1 MNNQGLNP
9 GHLPNSA
16 YVQGYPPPNQP
27 ILNNPLQ
34 NNPGLI
40 GYPPPNQPILNNP
53 LQNNPGLIAYQN
65 QPSLAFNNISPNKP
79 LLNPHANVNPLNP
92 QQNLHPAQQY
102 VQNFN
107 QQPRNLLPVQNNIL
121 NPYQNPNFTN
131 PNQNV
136 GKIHGGIGH
145 NNGIQMNNI
154 PMNNP
159 PMNNPQ
165 MNNLYPNNI
174 NNPQGFRNPPNF
186 NPLYSVP
193 ANIIGVGTQQPVIT
207 NPQIN
212 PHPAPLI
219 HQNPSNASDMRW
231 AYIDDAGKEVQ
242 YDPAI
247 CRLIEQSYL
256 SGQTSVDINSSNGK
270 NYRINF
276 GRSPNQVLIGGNGAS
291 RKVRRLDGTAPI
303 LETSDA
309 KWYWKDDDGQWK
321 MYSNEACIQL
331 ENCFKSNQKIT
342 ILQGSNVK
350 GYLVD
355 LSNPSDFHQ
364 LNEKTNYKRSIMRQS
379 N

>member
-9 GHLPNSA
+9 GCLPYSV
-16 YVQGYPPPNQP
+16 YVQGNPPPNQP

-40 GYPPPNQPILNNP
+40 GYHNQPN
-53 LQNNPGLIAYQN
+53 
-65 QPSLAFNNISPNKP
+65 LAFNNISPIKP
-79 LLNPHANVNPLNP
+79 LMNPHANVNPLNP

-102 VQNFN
+102 VQTFN
-107 QQPRNLLPVQNNIL
+107 QPPRNILPVQNNIL
-121 NPYQNPNFTN
+121 NPYQNFLN
-131 PNQNV
+131 PVQNV
-136 GKIHGGIGH
+136 GKIPGDLGHGSQ
-145 NNGIQMNNI
+145 NNGLLI
-154 PMNNP
+154 NNP
-159 PMNNPQ
+159 PMINPQ
-165 MNNLYPNNI
+165 MNNLNPNNI
-174 NNPQGFRNPPNF
+174 NNPQVFKNPPNF
-186 NPLYSVP
+186 NRQYLVP
-193 ANIIGVGTQQPVIT
+193 ANIIGVGTQQPIIT

-219 HQNPSNASDMRW
+219 HQNPSNTSDMRW

-303 LETSDA
+303 LENSDA

-331 ENCFKSNQKIT
+331 ENCLQSNQKIT

-364 LNEKTNYKRSIMRQS
+364 LNEKTNYKRSIRRQS